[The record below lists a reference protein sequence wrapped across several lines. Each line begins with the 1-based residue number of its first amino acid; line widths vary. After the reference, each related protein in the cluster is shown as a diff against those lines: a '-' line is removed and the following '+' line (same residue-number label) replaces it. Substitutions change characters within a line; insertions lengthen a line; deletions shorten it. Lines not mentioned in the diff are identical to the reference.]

1 MMEPERVAYRLKE
14 RSRTVYQ
21 RLLDSLMAGDPVA
34 RAALEER
41 YRPIHEYQKE
51 GPDVGQRESAESEA
65 GRVN

>member
-1 MMEPERVAYRLKE
+1 MAKLAQY

-21 RLLDSLMAGDPVA
+21 RLLDLMIAGDPIL
-34 RAALEER
+34 RAELEER

-51 GPDVGQRESAESEA
+51 GPDVGQREEAESEA